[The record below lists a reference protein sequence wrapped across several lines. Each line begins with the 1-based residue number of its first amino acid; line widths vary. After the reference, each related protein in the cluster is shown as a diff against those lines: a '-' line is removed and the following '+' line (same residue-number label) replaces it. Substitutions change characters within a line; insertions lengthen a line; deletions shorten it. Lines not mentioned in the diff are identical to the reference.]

1 MCSIYNAVTD
11 TSLQSVE
18 RVIGFFFFL
27 YIRLRI
33 KRTAVKTVLSHF
45 SLGSNSHY

>member
-1 MCSIYNAVTD
+1 MCSIYNVVTD

-18 RVIGFFFFL
+18 RVIGVFFFFL

-45 SLGSNSHY
+45 SLTNY